1 MQECS
6 KSEKSQQ
13 TQLKQQAEWP
23 KPRTEDLI
31 QLAGK
36 LKVEPFEK
44 KFSGRKQIEHES
56 EEGEEN
62 DKSTT
67 NQSLIV
73 QKRIKRPDLG
83 FFQVDR
89 SRTILPVMM
98 VPIIDFV
105 IPENLNAQIG
115 EKDIYIV
122 ITLPSYKK
130 MKAKTLLLR
139 RLQFMRWKKSILKN
153 FKT

>member
-1 MQECS
+1 MRA
-6 KSEKSQQ
+6 
-13 TQLKQQAEWP
+13 KQKNVEY
-23 KPRTEDLI
+23 
-31 QLAGK
+31 AGK
-36 LKVEPFEK
+36 
-44 KFSGRKQIEHES
+44 
-56 EEGEEN
+56 GEEN